1 MIIFYEVELS
11 VVIAVLLSPRRRVQ
25 EIVRAVK
32 NIISAPVY
40 NLLMLQMLLFV
51 QVFRKALVH

>member
-1 MIIFYEVELS
+1 MIVFSEVELS

-25 EIVRAVK
+25 VIIRAVK

-40 NLLMLQMLLFV
+40 NLLTLQMLLFV
-51 QVFRKALVH
+51 QVFQKALVH

>member
-1 MIIFYEVELS
+1 MIVFYEVELS
-11 VVIAVLLSPRRRVQ
+11 VVIAVLLSPRRLVQ
-25 EIVRAVK
+25 VIVRAVK